1 VRFHGVLAVKSLFLA
16 VMFMI
21 LQVAVASAQTDVV
34 TDSENCLFC
43 HRYPNMGRYD
53 KGGNKRIY
61 YVNETL
67 FASSVHGKLRCKSCH
82 AGLDEIP
89 HSNVK
94 KVDCSISCHIKEPS
108 TDKEFSHGNMVDKF
122 RASVHGTGTGGN
134 VKRHP
139 EDLPTCKYCH
149 DNPMYRA
156 PEGVWGQSE
165 ALINETLARC
175 MGCHTS
181 SHWAERFYSHFTH
194 RMRKRR
200 SQGEIV
206 SLCTSCHEDQEKM
219 ARHGLE
225 SIGTYK
231 DTFHWI
237 QVQYGVKDA
246 PDCISCHI
254 PVGYSAHDIRPRT
267 DRISPINL
275 ENRVKT
281 CSNQGGVQSCHPGA
295 TPQFATGRVHAYG
308 MKAQL
313 MASENQTNF
322 VEDQDIAL
330 VIERAEKDLSTKE
343 LFHFKVL
350 QLVKLFYKILIA
362 FVIGSMLI
370 HQLLDYMASR
380 RHLKS
385 QD

>member
-1 VRFHGVLAVKSLFLA
+1 
-16 VMFMI
+16 
-21 LQVAVASAQTDVV
+21 
-34 TDSENCLFC
+34 
-43 HRYPNMGRYD
+43 MGRYD
-53 KGGNKRIY
+53 KGGNKKIY
-61 YVNETL
+61 YINDKL
-67 FASSVHGKLRCKSCH
+67 FAKSVHGKLRCKGCH

-94 KVDCSISCHIKEPS
+94 KVDCASNCHIREPS
-108 TDKEFSHGNMVDKF
+108 TGKEFSHENMVGKY
-122 RASVHGTGTGGN
+122 RTSVHGTGTSDN
-134 VKRHP
+134 PKRHP
-139 EDLPTCKYCH
+139 EDLPSCKYCH
-149 DNPMYRA
+149 DNPMYRT
-156 PEGVWGQSE
+156 PDGVWGQSN

-181 SHWAERFYSHFTH
+181 SQWAERFYSHFTH

-200 SQGEIV
+200 SQEEIV
-206 SLCTSCHEDQEKM
+206 ALCTSCHEDQEKM

-231 DTFHWI
+231 DTFHWL

-267 DRISPINL
+267 DRISPINI

-295 TPQFATGRVHAYG
+295 TSQFATGRVHAYG

-313 MASENQTNF
+313 LASQNQVKFMENP
-322 VEDQDIAL
+322 DIVL
-330 VIERAEKDLSTKE
+330 VMERAEKDLSAKE
-343 LFHFKVL
+343 LFHYKVL
-350 QLVKLFYKILIA
+350 RLVKLFYKILIA

-380 RHLKS
+380 RQLKS
-385 QD
+385 R